1 MRGGEGP
8 VPVSRGRP
16 FVVRGGRAVTGGR
29 GTAAGGVG
37 LAHPADVGGHGCAG
51 PGPGPTFEV
60 MTESPAPPAAP
71 TASRVPAWAPG
82 RGPAPTTAP
91 AGPTARPA
99 GRTDVVPLVADVRL
113 VAPALTGGRALA
125 LAPVS
130 AATWRAVGQLVVAAL
145 WTGTVAVVLLT
156 GAAVGV
162 SLALLVVGLPV
173 LVLTLALAR
182 GYGRA
187 ERSRLAAQLG
197 ADVPAPARPVRRP
210 GFRGWWLRTV
220 DGRAWAAVAHASVAA
235 TLSWTAVALVAALGA
250 VGLVAGVELVVPTVR
265 DALQIDPWGWAVL
278 VLPVGLWG
286 AALVAQG
293 ATLLQLRMSRA
304 LLGGRSRAE
313 AEQAAQAAE
322 QRAEDAEVRA
332 VRLRETRTA
341 AVEAADAERRRIE
354 RDLHDG
360 AQQRLVALGVEL
372 GVARRA
378 VAGDPEAA
386 ARALETAHAEV
397 KEVLA
402 ELRDLVRGVHP
413 AVLTDRGLD
422 AALSA
427 LAARSPVPVRVDAA
441 GLGYGAPA
449 SSSAQAAAYFV
460 VAEALTN
467 VAKHA
472 GATSATVCA
481 DVVGAGPDARLRVR
495 VGDDGRG
502 GAQAAPGGGLDGLRR
517 RVEALDGSFDLVSP
531 AGAGTV
537 LTVEV
542 PCAS

>member
-1 MRGGEGP
+1 
-8 VPVSRGRP
+8 
-16 FVVRGGRAVTGGR
+16 
-29 GTAAGGVG
+29 
-37 LAHPADVGGHGCAG
+37 
-51 PGPGPTFEV
+51 
-60 MTESPAPPAAP
+60 MTESPAPPA
-71 TASRVPAWAPG
+71 TATTPGGPAWAPG
-82 RGPAPTTAP
+82 HGPAPAAAP

-99 GRTDVVPLVADVRL
+99 GRTDVVPLLDDVRL

-145 WTGTVAVVLLT
+145 WTLAVAIVLAT
-156 GAAVGV
+156 GAGVGV
-162 SLALLVVGLPV
+162 SLVVLLVGLPV
-173 LVLTLALAR
+173 LVLTLVLAR
-182 GYGRA
+182 AYGRA
-187 ERSRLAAQLG
+187 ERARLGAQLG
-197 ADVPAPARPVRRP
+197 AVVPDPAAPVRRP

-220 DGRAWAAVAHASVAA
+220 DGRAWAAVAHALVAA
-235 TLSWTAVALVAALGA
+235 ALTWTAVAVVAGLGA
-250 VGLVAGVELVVPTVR
+250 VGLVAGVQLVVPAAR
-265 DALQIDPWGWAVL
+265 AALQIDPWGWAVV

-286 AALVAQG
+286 AALVAQT

-304 LLGGRSRAE
+304 LLGGRTRAE
-313 AEQAAQAAE
+313 AEQAARAAE
-322 QRAEDAEVRA
+322 ERAEVAEVRA

-386 ARALETAHAEV
+386 ARALDTAHAEV

-441 GLGYGAPA
+441 GLGHGAPA

-472 GATSATVCA
+472 GAASAAVRA
-481 DVVGAGPDARLRVR
+481 DVVGAGAGARLRVR
-495 VGDDGRG
+495 VSDDGRG
-502 GAQAAPGGGLDGLRR
+502 GARATPGSGLDGLRR

>member
-1 MRGGEGP
+1 
-8 VPVSRGRP
+8 
-16 FVVRGGRAVTGGR
+16 
-29 GTAAGGVG
+29 
-37 LAHPADVGGHGCAG
+37 
-51 PGPGPTFEV
+51 
-60 MTESPAPPAAP
+60 MTESPAPPAAAAAP
-71 TASRVPAWAPG
+71 GVPAWVAGRDAAPAAAPAT
-82 RGPAPTTAP
+82 GPAT
-91 AGPTARPA
+91 GPT
-99 GRTDVVPLVADVRL
+99 GRADVVPLLDDVRL
-113 VAPALTGGRALA
+113 VAPALAGGRALA

-130 AATWRAVGQLVVAAL
+130 AATWRALGQLVVAAF
-145 WTGTVAVVLLT
+145 WTVTVATVLLT
-156 GAAVGV
+156 GVAVGLSV
-162 SLALLVVGLPV
+162 LLLVVGLPV
-173 LVLTLALAR
+173 LLVVLALAR
-182 GYGRA
+182 AYGRA
-187 ERSRLAAQLG
+187 ERARLRAQLG
-197 ADVPAPARPVRRP
+197 ADVPAPGRVVRRP
-210 GFRGWWLRTV
+210 GFRGWWLLLL
-220 DGRAWAAVAHASVAA
+220 DGRAWAAVAHSALAALLTWVA
-235 TLSWTAVALVAALGA
+235 TVVAVALAA
-250 VGLVAGVELVVPTVR
+250 VGLVAAVELVVPAART
-265 DALQIDPWGWAVL
+265 ALQIDPWGWAVL

-286 AALVAQG
+286 GALVAQ
-293 ATLLQLRMSRA
+293 ASTLLQLRLSRA

-313 AEQAAQAAE
+313 AEQAARAAE

-378 VAGDPEAA
+378 VAGDPDAA
-386 ARALETAHAEV
+386 ARALDQAHTEV

-427 LAARSPVPVRVDAA
+427 LAARSPVPVRVEAA
-441 GLGYGAPA
+441 GLEGATPA
-449 SSSAQAAAYFV
+449 STSAQAAAYFV

-472 GATSATVCA
+472 GARSAAVHA
-481 DVVGAGPDARLRVR
+481 DVVGSGAGARLRVR
-495 VGDDGRG
+495 VADDGRG
-502 GAQAAPGGGLDGLRR
+502 GALAGPGSGLDGLRR
-517 RVEALDGSFDLVSP
+517 RVEALDGTFDLVSP